1 MSSAELPSSLPKKS
15 SAATS
20 EARDVAKDG
29 GFRPQGNYTND
40 DQAFSIYRHMVSK
53 HGREDHLD
61 LLDKDSNKE

>member
-40 DQAFSIYRHMVSK
+40 DQAFSIYRHMTSAFILVITLVNTAASY
-53 HGREDHLD
+53 GR
-61 LLDKDSNKE
+61 